1 MEERRRR
8 VPYIGGMERKP
19 PKIIRPAD
27 VDANGRWFTQRLNPR
42 SRFRGAWVSRL
53 GGLAR
58 VAVDHVTLPP
68 GHESFALHAHHVE
81 EEWIYILS
89 GRAVADIDGE
99 SAEVGPGDFMGFAT
113 PSAPH
118 LLRNTFDEECTYLM
132 GGEDRPIDV
141 VSYPGLEKRFLMMQT
156 EKGTEF
162 YELGEPTKPFGDP
175 D

>member
-1 MEERRRR
+1 MP
-8 VPYIGGMERKP
+8 VTRKTLWRAGEIAP
-19 PKIIRPAD
+19 AMRPF
-27 VDANGRWFTQRLNPR
+27 RQKLNPN
-42 SRFRGAWVSRL
+42 SLFRAAGLSRL
-53 GGLAR
+53 AGMSRA
-58 VAVDHVTLPP
+58 HVSLVRLPP
-68 GHESFALHAHHVE
+68 GKDSFAYHAHMLE